1 MLCGDI
7 HANPGPYNIVKTI
20 QASFHQVDDKFGE
33 TKGTQCSCISLF
45 GICFSRFTLAH
56 RWNNQD
62 LEHVIEQGDQLYKSL
77 NCFSFL
83 SGAELP
89 KQVLVQHIPLDLLN
103 FDTHVFGFLHCGSE
117 CINDLI
123 FNLCQSVDHAGKIF
137 FCEGYSISIIT
148 SSSKVIVVDD
158 SHSHNVFGDPCP
170 EGTAVILH
178 FCDISDVAWY
188 LIHLYLSISDKEH
201 VQYEVQY
208 VCLLTTL
215 SFDQRHSVS
224 TNSNSSKGFN
234 IIKTVQ
240 ASFHQSSTK
249 FCELKG
255 CQCSCI
261 YMFVWNMFFII

>member
-1 MLCGDI
+1 M
-7 HANPGPYNIVKTI
+7 
-20 QASFHQVDDKFGE
+20 
-33 TKGTQCSCISLF
+33 
-45 GICFSRFTLAH
+45 AH